1 MVTACGVAGSIRWR
15 ESKPLPSRG
24 GMFRCRPRER
34 RAPSP
39 VSESEAAILCS
50 CFAEVVRCPPPARP
64 FFSDLADGLRR
75 EAYLVICDFLPVPE
89 PGQRRDENKKAE
101 ILIQV

>member
-1 MVTACGVAGSIRWR
+1 MS
-15 ESKPLPSRG
+15 PSRTT
-24 GMFRCRPRER
+24 
-34 RAPSP
+34 
-39 VSESEAAILCS
+39 
-50 CFAEVVRCPPPARP
+50 

-75 EAYLVICDFLPVPE
+75 EAYVVICDFLPVPE